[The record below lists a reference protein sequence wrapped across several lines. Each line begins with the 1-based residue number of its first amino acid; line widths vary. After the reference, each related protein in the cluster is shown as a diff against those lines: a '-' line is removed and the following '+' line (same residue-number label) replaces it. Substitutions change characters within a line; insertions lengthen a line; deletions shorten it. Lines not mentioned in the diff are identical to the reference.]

1 MAANEQASQTDLF
14 LLDELLSA
22 EERQVRN
29 RVRDFCDTEVLPIIN
44 DYWERGEFPFALVPK
59 LAELRVAGG
68 ALRGDGCPGMS
79 PVAEGLV
86 AAELARADGGLR
98 VFLLGHGLAMM
109 SIGLLGSAQ
118 QRRRWLPKLAT
129 MEALGAFGMTEPSH
143 GSDVSSLE
151 TRARRDGA
159 GAGYVLDGAKRWIS
173 NGSFADIMV
182 VWARDD
188 DGKIGGFV
196 VETPADGL
204 AAVPLRGKTACRVA
218 VHAEITLTGVRIP
231 AGNRLTGA
239 TSWRALTPLMLRARQ
254 DVCWEALG
262 HAVATYEIARE
273 HALRREQFGRPL
285 AHFQLVQAKLA
296 RMLADI
302 TSMQLMCWR
311 LTRLGEEGKATLP
324 RASAAKL
331 HTAAA
336 ARQVVLNA
344 RDILGSD
351 GFLLDRHVARHH
363 ADVEALY
370 TYEGTQDIQKLILG
384 RHITGHSA
392 FAC

>member
-1 MAANEQASQTDLF
+1 MAAGEYAPQTDLF
-14 LLDELLSA
+14 LLDELLST
-22 EERQVRN
+22 EEREVRD

-44 DYWERGEFPFALVPK
+44 DYWERAEFPFTLVPK
-59 LAELRVAGG
+59 LAELRVTGG

-79 PVAEGLV
+79 SVAEGLV

-98 VFLLGHGLAMM
+98 AFSIGHSLAML

-118 QRRRWLPKLAT
+118 QRHRWLPKLAT
-129 MEALGAFGMTEPSH
+129 METFGAFAMTEPEH
-143 GSDVSSLE
+143 GSDVSSLA
-151 TRARRDGA
+151 TRARRDGE
-159 GAGYVLDGAKRWIS
+159 GYVLDGAKRWIS
-173 NGSFADIMV
+173 NGTFADVMV

-188 DGKIGGFV
+188 DGEISGFV

-204 AAVPLRGKTACRVA
+204 TAVPVRGKTACRVA
-218 VHAEITLTGVRIP
+218 AHAEITLTGVRIP
-231 AGNRLTGA
+231 GGNRLTEA
-239 TSWRALTPLMLRARQ
+239 TSWSALTPLMLRARQ
-254 DVCWEALG
+254 NVCWEALG
-262 HAVATYEIARE
+262 HSVAAYEIARE

-285 AHFQLVQAKLA
+285 AHSQLVQAKLA
-296 RMLADI
+296 RMLTDI

-311 LTRLGEEGKATLP
+311 LTRLEEQGQATLA

-336 ARQVVLNA
+336 ARQVVLDA
-344 RDILGSD
+344 RDILGGD
-351 GFLLDRHVARHH
+351 GLLLDKHVARHH

-384 RHITGHSA
+384 RQITGHSA
-392 FAC
+392 FAR

>member
-1 MAANEQASQTDLF
+1 MPVQQDRVSADLY

-22 EERQVRN
+22 QEREIRD
-29 RVRDFCDTEVLPIIN
+29 RVRDFCDAEVLPIID
-44 DYWERGEFPFALVPK
+44 DYWERAEFPMTLVPK
-59 LAELRVAGG
+59 LAKLRIAGG

-98 VFLLGHGLAMM
+98 VFFVGHSLAMM
-109 SIGLLGSAQ
+109 SIGLLGSPE
-118 QRRRWLPKLAT
+118 QRRRWLPALAA
-129 MEALGAFGMTEPSH
+129 METIGAFGMTEPGH
-143 GSDVSSLE
+143 GSDASSLE
-151 TRARRDGA
+151 TRARSVGDRF
-159 GAGYVLDGAKRWIS
+159 VIDGAKRWIG
-173 NGSFADIMV
+173 NGTFADVIV
-182 VWARDD
+182 VWARGD
-188 DGKIGGFV
+188 DGKVGGFV

-204 AAVPLRGKTACRVA
+204 DAQPIRGKTACRAA
-218 VHAEITLTGVRIP
+218 VHAEITLSGVSVS
-231 AGNRLTGA
+231 ADNRLAGA
-239 TSWRALTPLMLRARQ
+239 RSWRDLTPLMMRARH

-262 HAVATYEIARE
+262 HAVAAYEAARE

-285 AHFQLVQAKLA
+285 ASFQLVQAKLS

-311 LTRLGEEGKATLP
+311 ATRLEEEGKGSLP

-336 ARQVVLNA
+336 ARQVVLDA
-344 RDILGSD
+344 REILGGD
-351 GFLLDRHVARHH
+351 GLLLDRHVARHH
-363 ADVEALY
+363 LDIEALY

-384 RHITGHSA
+384 REITGYSA
-392 FAC
+392 FAN

>member
-1 MAANEQASQTDLF
+1 MAADEHAPQTDLF

-22 EERQVRN
+22 EERQVRG

-44 DYWERGEFPFALVPK
+44 YYWERAEFPFALVPK

-68 ALRGDGCPGMS
+68 ALQGDGCPGMS

-86 AAELARADGGLR
+86 ATELARADGGLR
-98 VFLLGHGLAMM
+98 AFCIGHNMAML
-109 SIGLLGSAQ
+109 SIGLMGSVE
-118 QRRRWLPKLAT
+118 QRRRWLPKLAA
-129 MEALGAFGMTEPSH
+129 MDALGAFAMTEPDH
-143 GSDVSSLE
+143 GSDVSSLGA
-151 TRARRDGA
+151 RARRDGD
-159 GAGYVLDGAKRWIS
+159 GYVLDGAKRWIG
-173 NGSFADIMV
+173 NGTFADVIV

-188 DGKIGGFV
+188 DGEIGGFV

-218 VHAEITLTGVRIP
+218 VHAEITLIGVRIP
-231 AGNRLTGA
+231 SGNRLTEA
-239 TSWRALTPLMLRARQ
+239 KSWRALTPLILRARQ

-262 HAVATYEIARE
+262 HAIAAYEIARE

-296 RMLADI
+296 QMLANI

-311 LTRLGEEGKATLP
+311 LTRLETAGKATLP

-336 ARQVVLNA
+336 ARQVVLDA
-344 RDILGSD
+344 RDILD
-351 GFLLDRHVARHH
+351 GDGLLIDKHVARHH

-384 RHITGHSA
+384 RQITGHSA
-392 FAC
+392 FVH